1 MMDFKELSKFF
12 HKNGYVYIKD
22 FFNPNL
28 MDECHDEIT
37 THFKKDITYKH
48 DVSFIE
54 KSKTDVIPWFPQIE
68 GNNKFDDLEM
78 DKRLCDLTE
87 EILGPGWRSLY
98 CMVMFS
104 NVSSN
109 GQAWHQDCSP
119 DNKKNFNLNRLVY
132 TMDID
137 ASTGGEISLIPGSH
151 KKGLI
156 PAGSAT
162 EQIHDDI
169 KIKPTKGSLLM
180 LHGHTWHRV
189 HPIFNK
195 IRVSTNFRCVPEN
208 TPDNVTDVAIYRNM
222 LFRFSDGKI
231 IAERS

>member
-37 THFKKDITYKH
+37 THFKKDSTYKH

-68 GNNKFDDLEM
+68 GNNKFDGLEM
-78 DKRLCDLTE
+78 DQRLCDLTG
-87 EILGPGWRSLY
+87 EILGPRWRSLY

-169 KIKPTKGSLLM
+169 KIKPTKGSLLL

-189 HPIFNK
+189 YPVFNE

-208 TPDNVTDVAIYRNM
+208 TPDSVTDVAIYRNM

-231 IAERS
+231 IAERH